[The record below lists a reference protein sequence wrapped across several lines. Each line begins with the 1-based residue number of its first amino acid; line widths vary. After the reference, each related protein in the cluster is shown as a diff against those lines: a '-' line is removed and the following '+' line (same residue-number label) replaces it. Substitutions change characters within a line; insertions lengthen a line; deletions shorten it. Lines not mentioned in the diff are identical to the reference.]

1 MNFIYNFSIRT
12 RLSSLL
18 IVFSVPIIVLIYLMI
33 DNIKVNI
40 VTAQVELDGV
50 KLEKECDLLLSK
62 VVSYSIDSS
71 NANKTSDI
79 DSITSQFNSLYAN
92 NGDSIALTNDALS
105 QAGSNQ
111 LNLQNLSQ
119 ILNTYKSSTKIEDSK
134 AASDAALSLIDYVG
148 DSAGLMFDPASD
160 SFYLVLATV
169 KDIPLIVSNLLDLSS
184 NIYPKLLSN
193 SLSKTD
199 VLRTMSISSLMSLT
213 NSQAVDNIGKAISFN
228 SSSGAVS
235 TTLKPN
241 LDPKITLI
249 KNQFDDLKK
258 LLDMIEQGTPVKPE
272 DLATSINNLNNT
284 LSDLSSAITD
294 ELNALLISRIASF
307 NAQIQ
312 HMFLIVG
319 LVSFGALIMFILL
332 TNTITRPLTRI
343 QGYMNKII
351 SGDLNI
357 KITGQAFRDE
367 TGSMSSC
374 VESFRQ
380 KALEKINTEEAI
392 KKQEL
397 QYAEDKKTAREKV
410 AANFETNI
418 KSVVNIIAS
427 ASTEL
432 SSTAVG
438 INKAVSLSSSLT
450 SSALDE
456 AQSTMSNVGS
466 VAVASDGLSSAVKE
480 ITTQVQ
486 KTSNLV
492 MVSKEK
498 ADNADILAQALN
510 SASDKVAAAMNII
523 STIAGQINLLALN
536 ATIESARAGD
546 AGKGFAVVAS
556 EVKNL
561 AGQTDKSVAEIKT
574 VILEM
579 SNASNAIIS
588 ALKEIKDSTNLI
600 ADATSSVSDAVE
612 KQEDITTEIAA
623 NMKTVSNST
632 QSISQSL
639 QNVNMSSSQADS
651 ASKEMLSASMELS
664 KQLEGLNLQVEEF
677 LVSIKKG

>member
-1 MNFIYNFSIRT
+1 
-12 RLSSLL
+12 
-18 IVFSVPIIVLIYLMI
+18 MI

-307 NAQIQ
+307 NAQIL